1 MDFVLLL
8 VGDNGASSSAAELG
22 SRTGA
27 LADWARHQ
35 RNAGVVREGGHIDGP
50 VLRVHTV
57 DGQHAVVDVPADAA
71 ASVSSWLLVT
81 AGDLDDAVTV
91 ARSCP
96 EAAFGDVRILPVD
109 PHAALP

>member
-1 MDFVLLL
+1 VDFDLLL
-8 VGDNGASSSAAELG
+8 VGDGGASASAAELG

-27 LADWARHQ
+27 LADWVRDQ
-35 RNAGVVREGGHIDGP
+35 REAGVVREGGHIDGP
-50 VLRVHTV
+50 VLCVHTV
-57 DGQHAVVDVPADAA
+57 NGHHAVVDVPAYAA
-71 ASVSSWLLVT
+71 ASVSSWLLI
-81 AGDLDDAVTV
+81 AASDLDDAVTV